1 MFAIFLITS
10 CIGLSMASKQMLTLV
25 ILDHGGLVIEV
36 NVPFRVDPGETVNFT
51 VILSSKA
58 EKIYIDYLHFNIT
71 SFLGENQTI
80 NIESF
85 SDINGVI
92 LPYGNSTS
100 YNYTIVIPED
110 AKWIVQGTFWA
121 KWCIEGVHPD
131 WKSPPPVSHPLM
143 FITDVYY
150 RELKQK
156 ISELQQELDALNSSY
171 VDLENSYID
180 LKNNLNA
187 LNSSYID
194 LKNNYTALNSTYYEK
209 LRELESSKGELGAVR
224 QLAII
229 FGVTTTFFVITTL
242 YLFKRRPG
250 QIW

>member
-1 MFAIFLITS
+1 
-10 CIGLSMASKQMLTLV
+10 
-25 ILDHGGLVIEV
+25 
-36 NVPFRVDPGETVNFT
+36 
-51 VILSSKA
+51 
-58 EKIYIDYLHFNIT
+58 
-71 SFLGENQTI
+71 
-80 NIESF
+80 
-85 SDINGVI
+85 
-92 LPYGNSTS
+92 
-100 YNYTIVIPED
+100 
-110 AKWIVQGTFWA
+110 
-121 KWCIEGVHPD
+121 
-131 WKSPPPVSHPLM
+131 M